1 MKLRYI
7 AILTLGLLMTQVSAD
22 ETSTSPADKARTQKS
37 AEETSTS
44 PADKVSPEKAA
55 DETPAAEA
63 STEKATDKTPAAEA
77 STEKAADETPAA
89 EASTEKP
96 ADKTPAA
103 EASTEKSADK
113 TPMSQTDKLSYSI
126 GYNIGKSFK
135 QQEIAINIEVFVK
148 AIQDVLSDQ
157 KPILSEQEVNDVMLA
172 FKKERFA
179 KMAAKRKLEGEKNL
193 KEGKAFLEE
202 NAKKEG
208 VVTLT
213 SGLQYKVI
221 TLGTGQKPRATDK
234 VTTHYR
240 GTLIDG
246 TEFDSSYKRKKPAT
260 FPVKGVIAGWTE
272 ALQLMKEGAKWQLF
286 IPSNLAYGE
295 RGSRGKIGSNAT
307 LIFEIELISIVAPKT
322 TEKTE

>member
-7 AILTLGLLMTQVSAD
+7 TILTLGLLMTQVSAQ
-22 ETSTSPADKARTQKS
+22 ETSTNSADKASPEKS

-44 PADKVSPEKAA
+44 SVDKASTSA

-63 STEKATDKTPAAEA
+63 SQEK
-77 STEKAADETPAA
+77 S
-89 EASTEKP
+89 
-96 ADKTPAA
+96 ADKTPVAD
-103 EASTEKSADK
+103 ETSTEKSADK
-113 TPMSQTDKLSYSI
+113 TSMSQTDKLSYSI
-126 GYNIGKSFK
+126 GHNIGKSFK

-148 AIQDVLSDQ
+148 AIQDVMSDQ
-157 KPILSEQEVNDVMLA
+157 KPILSEQEVKDVMLT
-172 FKKERFA
+172 FKKEKFA
-179 KMAAKRKLEGEKNL
+179 KMAAERKQEGEKNL

-202 NAKKEG
+202 NANKEG

-221 TLGTGQKPRATDK
+221 TLGTGQKPKVTDK
-234 VTTHYR
+234 VTTHYS

-246 TEFDSSYKRKKPAT
+246 TEFDSSYKRNKPST

-307 LIFEIELISIVAPKT
+307 LIFDIELISIVAPKT
-322 TEKTE
+322 SETK

>member
-7 AILTLGLLMTQVSAD
+7 TILTLGLLMTQVSAQ
-22 ETSTSPADKARTQKS
+22 ETSTNS
-37 AEETSTS
+37 
-44 PADKVSPEKAA
+44 ADKVSPEKSA
-55 DETPAAEA
+55 EKMPAAEA
-63 STEKATDKTPAAEA
+63 SQEK
-77 STEKAADETPAA
+77 SADE
-89 EASTEKP
+89 
-96 ADKTPAA
+96 TPAA

-113 TPMSQTDKLSYSI
+113 TPVADEISTEQSAEKTSMSQTDKLSYSI
-126 GYNIGKSFK
+126 GHNIGKSFK
-135 QQEIAINIEVFVK
+135 QQKIAINIEVFVK

-157 KPILSEQEVNDVMLA
+157 KPILSEQEVNDVMLT

-179 KMAAKRKLEGEKNL
+179 KMAAERKQEGEKNL

-221 TLGTGQKPRATDK
+221 TLGTGQKPKVTDK
-234 VTTHYR
+234 VTTHYS

-246 TEFDSSYKRKKPAT
+246 TEFDSSYKRNKPST

-295 RGSRGKIGSNAT
+295 RGSRGKIGPNAT
-307 LIFEIELISIVAPKT
+307 LIFDIELISIVAPKI
-322 TEKTE
+322 TETE

>member
-1 MKLRYI
+1 
-7 AILTLGLLMTQVSAD
+7 
-22 ETSTSPADKARTQKS
+22 
-37 AEETSTS
+37 
-44 PADKVSPEKAA
+44 
-55 DETPAAEA
+55 
-63 STEKATDKTPAAEA
+63 KTP
-77 STEKAADETPAA
+77 T
-89 EASTEKP
+89 
-96 ADKTPAA
+96 A

-113 TPMSQTDKLSYSI
+113 TPVADETSTEQSADKTSMSQTDKLSYSI
-126 GYNIGKSFK
+126 GHNIGKSFK
-135 QQEIAINIEVFVK
+135 QQKIAINIEVFVK
-148 AIQDVLSDQ
+148 AIQDVMSDK
-157 KPILSEQEVNDVMLA
+157 KPILSEQEVNDVMLT

-179 KMAAKRKLEGEKNL
+179 KMAAERKQEGEKNL
-193 KEGKAFLEE
+193 KEGKAFLDE

-221 TLGTGQKPRATDK
+221 TLGTGQKPKVTDK
-234 VTTHYR
+234 VTTHYS

-246 TEFDSSYKRKKPAT
+246 TEFDSSYKRNKPST

-307 LIFEIELISIVAPKT
+307 LIFDIELISIVAPKT
-322 TEKTE
+322 SETK

>member
-7 AILTLGLLMTQVSAD
+7 AILTLSLLMTHVSAQ
-22 ETSTSPADKARTQKS
+22 ETSTNSADKASPEKS
-37 AEETSTS
+37 AEET
-44 PADKVSPEKAA
+44 PAASPEKSAE
-55 DETPAAEA
+55 ETPAA
-63 STEKATDKTPAAEA
+63 SPEKSAEKTPA
-77 STEKAADETPAA
+77 
-89 EASTEKP
+89 
-96 ADKTPAA
+96 
-103 EASTEKSADK
+103 ASTEKSAEE
-113 TPMSQTDKLSYSI
+113 TPAASTEKSAEETPVADETSKKPADETSMSQTDKLSYSI

-135 QQEIAINIEVFVK
+135 QQEMAINIEVFVK

-157 KPILSEQEVNDVMLA
+157 KPILSEQEVKDVMLT

-179 KMAAKRKLEGEKNL
+179 KMAAERKQEGEKNL

-221 TLGTGQKPRATDK
+221 TLGTGQKPTADDK

-246 TEFDSSYKRKKPAT
+246 TEFDSSYKREKPAT